1 MKSILNSEN
10 AILQMVLAAVLA
22 ASAAFGLE
30 PQAVAAVV
38 GAVVVFIGVLKVWK
52 PKFNWKD
59 TNFHTYV
66 AEFLLMVL
74 PAWAAVWEL
83 FPELL
88 GALAIGNWNIV
99 IGIAIAILN
108 IIMKQSKAPAKPAK
122 PATPGSIGR

>member
-1 MKSILNSEN
+1 MKGILNSEN
-10 AILQMVLAAVLA
+10 GIMQAILAGALAL
-22 ASAAFGLE
+22 SAAFGLE

-38 GAVVVFIGVLKVWK
+38 GAIVVFVGIAKVWK

-83 FPELL
+83 LPGLF
-88 GALAIGNWNIV
+88 GGLAANNWNIV
-99 IGIAIAILN
+99 IGVMLAIVNIL
-108 IIMKQSKAPAKPAK
+108 MKSNKPKAT
-122 PATPGSIGR
+122 PATERIGR